1 MENEKL
7 AQRVKELRKLN
18 GLSQEELAKNS
29 GLSLRT
35 IQRVENDETIPTGET
50 LKRISAVLNVTS
62 NELIDW
68 DNNNETPKS
77 TLKTKFEYLHIFD
90 NKLVISKTIKI
101 SDLVEDYGKS
111 VNDVFKT
118 LMVFFIAVPIFTAL
132 TVIFYNLGMTGLAI
146 YNGAGAFFFLIVAF
160 YTILFT
166 SGSSSIKMENISKIT
181 IRKDLFYNVVVIFH
195 KESGRIKAR
204 GMVLEENQVDA
215 MKDCLLS
222 EKLIEEKNIKLKGN
236 KVRIRI
242 YIVALA
248 SIVPFCMLFF
258 REVNQMMFFYGI
270 IMLFV
275 GVLLLGKMVL
285 KLVNPLYNKTTTHI
299 S

>member
-35 IQRVENDETIPTGET
+35 IQRVENDETIATGET

-62 NELIDW
+62 NELLDW

-77 TLKTKFEYLHIFD
+77 TLKTKFEYLHIFN
-90 NKLVISKTIKI
+90 NKLVISKTSEI
-101 SDLVEDYGKS
+101 SNLVEDYGKS
-111 VNDVFKT
+111 VDEVFKT
-118 LMVFFIAVPIFTAL
+118 LMVFLISIPIFAAL
-132 TVIFYNLGMTGLAI
+132 TVVFYNLGKAELAI
-146 YNGAGAFFFLIVAF
+146 YAGALAFAFLMVAF

-204 GMVLEENQVDA
+204 GLVLEENQVSA

-222 EKLIEEKNIKLKGN
+222 EKLIEEKNIKLMGN

-242 YIVALA
+242 FIMALV
-248 SIVPFCMLFF
+248 SIVPLY
-258 REVNQMMFFYGI
+258 MFFFYKVNPAMSFGM
-270 IMLFV
+270 IMLFI
-275 GVLLLGKMVL
+275 GVVFLIKMIL
-285 KLVNPLYNKTTTHI
+285 KLVNPLFTKTTNLFL
-299 S
+299 

>member
-50 LKRISAVLNVTS
+50 LKRMATVLNVTP

-68 DNNNETPKS
+68 DNKETLKK
-77 TLKTKFEYLHIFD
+77 TVKTKFEYLHIFD
-90 NKLVISKTIKI
+90 NKLVISKTMEIN
-101 SDLVEDYGKS
+101 DLVEDYGKS

-118 LMVFFIAVPIFTAL
+118 LMVFFISIPIFTSL

-146 YNGAGAFFFLIVAF
+146 YAGAFAFAFLMVAF

-166 SGSSSIKMENISKIT
+166 SGSSLIKMENISKIM
-181 IRKDLFYNVVVIFH
+181 IRKDLFYSVVVIFH

-204 GMVLEENQVDA
+204 GMVLEENQVDT
-215 MKDCLLS
+215 MKDSLLS

-236 KVRIRI
+236 KVRIHI
-242 YIVALA
+242 YIMALV
-248 SIVPFCMLFF
+248 SIVPFYMLIFQKG
-258 REVNQMMFFYGI
+258 NPAMFYGVI
-270 IMLFV
+270 VLFASV
-275 GVLLLGKMVL
+275 VLLIKMIL
-285 KLVNPLYNKTTTHI
+285 KLINPLYNKTTNR
-299 S
+299 